1 MSNGITRT
9 LLGAGILL
17 ANVILGTA
25 DIHAKKPQPPIF
37 PPIDPSRV
45 DCTAFRTGNE
55 AQCYKTA
62 NEVYQLNLLILSQYE
77 AGDFANAGLD
87 VLPNTPQ
94 MFPDG
99 TVIYGVGPENFPVI
113 AAFVGSNDFEFV
125 AIGDEFTARVLDKD
139 TVVLYGRINFTILDH
154 EHGGTVRIIH
164 DAQTEM
170 FRRNPQMPRGW
181 EFVYEQIGYIT
192 PLLGD
197 QKSEIS
203 TVKRRARR

>member
-1 MSNGITRT
+1 MLNGIIRT
-9 LLGAGILL
+9 LLVASILL
-17 ANVILGTA
+17 ANVTLGTVDA
-25 DIHAKKPQPPIF
+25 HAEQPQAPLF

-62 NEVYQLNLLILSQYE
+62 NEVYQLNLLILSQY
-77 AGDFANAGLD
+77 AANNFANAGLD

-113 AAFVGSNDFEFV
+113 ADLVGSNDFEFV
-125 AIGDEFTARVLDKD
+125 AIDDEFTVRVLDED
-139 TVVLYGRINFTILDH
+139 MAVLYGRIHFTILDH
-154 EHGGTVRIIH
+154 EHGGKLRTLHNV
-164 DAQTEM
+164 QTEM
-170 FRRNPQMPRGW
+170 FRRNSLMPRGW
-181 EFVYEQIGYIT
+181 EFVCEQIGYRT

-197 QKSEIS
+197 QKSQ
-203 TVKRRARR
+203 RRARR